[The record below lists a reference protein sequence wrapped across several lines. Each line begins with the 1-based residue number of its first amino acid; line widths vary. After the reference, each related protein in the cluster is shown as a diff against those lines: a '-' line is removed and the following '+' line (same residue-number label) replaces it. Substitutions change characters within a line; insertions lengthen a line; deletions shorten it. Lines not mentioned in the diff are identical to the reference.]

1 MPEKAN
7 SLCLVSNLLFMSDC
21 VFQMFTYRFI
31 NFEYNTYANRFEP
44 IQMDIHMRFDELRRK
59 YAKPKSKSQ
68 REFERIKFGECVV
81 NVPKKSITSLLTSE
95 VLNPFY
101 LFQVFAM
108 ALWFYDN
115 YMIYASCIFII
126 SIVGVVASIHESIGN
141 NKKIREMA
149 KYTCEV

>member
-1 MPEKAN
+1 M
-7 SLCLVSNLLFMSDC
+7 
-21 VFQMFTYRFI
+21 
-31 NFEYNTYANRFEP
+31 
-44 IQMDIHMRFDELRRK
+44 
-59 YAKPKSKSQ
+59 
-68 REFERIKFGECVV
+68 V

-115 YMIYASCIFII
+115 YMIYAGCIFII
-126 SIVGVVASIHESIGN
+126 SLVGVVASIHESIQN

>member
-1 MPEKAN
+1 M
-7 SLCLVSNLLFMSDC
+7 
-21 VFQMFTYRFI
+21 
-31 NFEYNTYANRFEP
+31 
-44 IQMDIHMRFDELRRK
+44 
-59 YAKPKSKSQ
+59 
-68 REFERIKFGECVV
+68 V